1 MGRFEVYDAAS
12 RPLRRQPC
20 VYAVPNSI
28 NSLPGTEGAC
38 DVRTPD
44 KLSNGKKTQSPA
56 WTTALFRT
64 SVCPFSQAS
73 TAPGKTETCGL
84 PPSSRMRRVN
94 RTTMSSMRC
103 GTRPCPYLS
112 SSCGITARYGPRLR
126 RSGKVRLHERARAAG
141 QTPSRGVQEL
151 MIFVDDLLVFCGAI
165 RQAPPPPGRGGNG
178 EDFGQCIRC
187 GPGQPLGSSSAEQV
201 RPCQP
206 EVPPSALSACLRSRC
221 CATTK
226 GGLSREPRTELR
238 RCQPRPSG
246 RPRAGGA
253 NNNYHVISLSV
264 LG

>member
-1 MGRFEVYDAAS
+1 MCAGCWRSGRYRDRPADPFRCSQTRGLRSRSISSVACEFRSAIVRRAQHTVRVRAEVCAAFDLGRSALHWAKRVRCCSSSLRRLLSAWADTARMGRFEVYDAAS

-126 RSGKVRLHERARAAG
+126 RSGKG
-141 QTPSRGVQEL
+141 QT
-151 MIFVDDLLVFCGAI
+151 A
-165 RQAPPPPGRGGNG
+165 
-178 EDFGQCIRC
+178 
-187 GPGQPLGSSSAEQV
+187 
-201 RPCQP
+201 
-206 EVPPSALSACLRSRC
+206 
-221 CATTK
+221 
-226 GGLSREPRTELR
+226 
-238 RCQPRPSG
+238 
-246 RPRAGGA
+246 
-253 NNNYHVISLSV
+253 
-264 LG
+264 